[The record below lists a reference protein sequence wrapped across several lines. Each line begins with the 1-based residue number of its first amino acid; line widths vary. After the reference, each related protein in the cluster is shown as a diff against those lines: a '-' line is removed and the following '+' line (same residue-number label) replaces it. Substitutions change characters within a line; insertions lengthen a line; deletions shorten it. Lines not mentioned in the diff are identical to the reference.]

1 MKKLCAILLAL
12 LLVPFGVFAEESKDA
27 FSNRFGEKVDG
38 ALNALLNRSQSA
50 ARRASDLL
58 DEARQAQSAAK
69 AVAAVEEALQLAP
82 NDVDVVSN
90 AFQLLLEMDPEGEY
104 PAALE
109 RALDALVSLLEN
121 DAAVRT
127 NVLLQCVEMASYY
140 GRAEDLLGF
149 LEQRYETSGDA
160 GYAVAYADALSLCSE
175 TDSAVRILDPLDVS
189 DSLDCAYAR
198 AAVYQSARE
207 WDKALAAYE
216 QIDALW
222 PDMLVGLY
230 GEYEVYKAS
239 GEFDRAVRVIDKM
252 LSAGIGDDMWLER
265 ARIRLWQ
272 QYRPEDALEELDALL
287 KYYPDWTEA
296 GATRV
301 SALMMLDRYDEALE
315 SADALK
321 DGAPGYAE
329 LLGSLAYVNAGR
341 WDEAK
346 DALSAL
352 SADENYGAL
361 AQAYL
366 ALALTDGFEN
376 WDGAYQALAEAFA
389 GGAAEMDAYDAYLQ
403 LGHYYRKRGDLEQ
416 AALAY
421 SMADVSNGEDPG
433 AMYFMALVELS
444 AGRGDAAEET
454 LEMLDDEYPGFY
466 ETLAARL
473 IVQTTR
479 GEYAAA
485 LETFGAIEAKF
496 PFCAEELQMT
506 KAVLL
511 ADTGDADGA
520 LAAGDAYFAREEKT
534 CAALADWAY
543 VLARAGETEKAE
555 SALTEAAALYAAESS
570 PFARRQGEIAVLV
583 ARARI
588 ALLEAEGEAECV
600 RLLAEAKALG
610 WNAGEATLWPEYERL
625 AAQPGADALTDG
637 LDFETEWAY
646 YTEPEIP
653 AVKE

>member
-12 LLVPFGVFAEESKDA
+12 LLVPFGAFAEENKDA
-27 FSNRFGEKVDG
+27 FSNRFGDKIDG

-50 ARRASDLL
+50 AQRAAELL
-58 DEARQAQSAAK
+58 ETAAGAQSAAE
-69 AVAAVEEALQLAP
+69 AVAAVEEALQLVP
-82 NDVDVVSN
+82 DDVNTVSA
-90 AFQLLLEMDPEGEY
+90 AFQLLLEKDPEGEY

-109 RALDALVSLLEN
+109 SALDTLVSLLQN
-121 DAAVRT
+121 DEAVLVS
-127 NVLLQCVEMASYY
+127 VLIQCVETASYY

-149 LEQRYETSGDA
+149 LAQRCETSGGA
-160 GYAVAYADALSLCSE
+160 GYAVAYADALSLCGD
-175 TDSAVRILDPLDVS
+175 TDSALRILDPLDVS
-189 DSLDCAYAR
+189 GNLDCAYAR

-207 WDKALAAYE
+207 WDRALAAYE

-239 GEFDRAVRVIDKM
+239 GEFDRAVRAIDKM
-252 LSAGIGDDMWLER
+252 LSAGIGDYMWLER

-272 QYRPEDALEELDALL
+272 QYRAEDALEELDALL
-287 KYYPDWTEA
+287 KYYSDWTEA

-301 SALMMLDRYDEALE
+301 SALMMLDRCDEAAE
-315 SADALK
+315 AAEALK
-321 DGAPGYAE
+321 EAAPGYAE
-329 LLGSLAYVNAGR
+329 LLRALAFINAGR
-341 WDEAK
+341 WNEAK

-352 SADENYGAL
+352 CADESYGAL

-366 ALALTDGFEN
+366 ALALTDGFED

-421 SMADVSNGEDPG
+421 SMADLANGEDPG

-454 LEMLDDEYPGFY
+454 LQMLDNEYPGYY
-466 ETLAARL
+466 ETLAARM

-479 GEYAAA
+479 GDSAAA
-485 LETFGAIEAKF
+485 LETFRAIKAKF

-520 LAAGDAYFAREEKT
+520 LAAADAYLAREEKT
-534 CAALADWAY
+534 CDALADWAY
-543 VLARAGETEKAE
+543 VLARAGEGEKAE
-555 SALTEAAALYAAESS
+555 AALTEAAALYAAENS

-625 AAQPGADALTDG
+625 SAQPGADALTDG

-653 AVKE
+653 EA

>member
-12 LLVPFGVFAEESKDA
+12 LLVPFGAFAEENKDA
-27 FSNRFGEKVDG
+27 FSGRFGDKIDG
-38 ALNALLNRSQSA
+38 ALSALLNRSQSA
-50 ARRASDLL
+50 ARRAAELL
-58 DEARQAQSAAK
+58 ETAAGAQSAAE
-69 AVAAVEEALQLAP
+69 AVAAVEEALQLVP
-82 NDVDVVSN
+82 DDVNTVSA
-90 AFQLLLEMDPEGEY
+90 AFQLLLEKDPEGEY

-109 RALDALVSLLEN
+109 SALDTLVSLLQN
-121 DAAVRT
+121 DEAVLVS
-127 NVLLQCVEMASYY
+127 VLIQCVETASYY

-149 LEQRYETSGDA
+149 LAQRCETSGGA
-160 GYAVAYADALSLCSE
+160 GYAVAYADALSLCGD
-175 TDSAVRILDPLDVS
+175 TDSALRILDPLDVS
-189 DSLDCAYAR
+189 GNLDCAYAR

-207 WDKALAAYE
+207 WDRALAAYE

-239 GEFDRAVRVIDKM
+239 GEFDRAVRAIDKM
-252 LSAGIGDDMWLER
+252 ISAGIGDDMWLER

-272 QYRPEDALEELDALL
+272 QYRAEDALEELDALL
-287 KYYPDWTEA
+287 KYYSDWTEA
-296 GATRV
+296 AAARV
-301 SALMMLDRYDEALE
+301 SALMMLDRCDEALE
-315 SADALK
+315 AADALK
-321 DGAPGYAE
+321 EAAPGYAE
-329 LLGSLAYVNAGR
+329 LLGGLAYVNAGR
-341 WDEAK
+341 WNEAK

-352 SADENYGAL
+352 CADESYGAL

-366 ALALTDGFEN
+366 ALALTDGFEDWN
-376 WDGAYQALAEAFA
+376 GAYQALAEAFA
-389 GGAAEMDAYDAYLQ
+389 GGAVDMDAYDAYLQ

-421 SMADVSNGEDPG
+421 SMADLANGEDPG

-454 LEMLDDEYPGFY
+454 LQMLDDEYPGYY
-466 ETLAARL
+466 ETLAARM

-479 GEYAAA
+479 GDSAAA

-511 ADTGDADGA
+511 ADTGDTDGA
-520 LAAGDAYFAREEKT
+520 LAAADAYLARENRT
-534 CAALADWAY
+534 CDALADWAY
-543 VLARAGETEKAE
+543 VLARAGEGEKAE
-555 SALTEAAALYAAESS
+555 AALTEAVALYTAEKS
-570 PFARRQGEIAVLV
+570 PFRRRQGEIAVLV

-588 ALLEAEGEAECV
+588 ALLKAEGVAECV

-625 AAQPGADALTDG
+625 SAQPGADALTDG

-653 AVKE
+653 EA

>member
-12 LLVPFGVFAEESKDA
+12 LLVPFGAFAEENKDA
-27 FSNRFGEKVDG
+27 FSGRFGDKIDG
-38 ALNALLNRSQSA
+38 ALSALLNRSQSA
-50 ARRASDLL
+50 ARRAAELL
-58 DEARQAQSAAK
+58 ETAAGAQSAAE
-69 AVAAVEEALQLAP
+69 AVAAVEEALQLVP
-82 NDVDVVSN
+82 DDVNTVSA
-90 AFQLLLEMDPEGEY
+90 AFQLLLEKDPEGEY

-109 RALDALVSLLEN
+109 SALDTLVSLLQN
-121 DAAVRT
+121 DEAVLVS
-127 NVLLQCVEMASYY
+127 VLIQCVETASYY

-149 LEQRYETSGDA
+149 LAQRCETSGGA
-160 GYAVAYADALSLCSE
+160 GYAVAYADALSLCGD
-175 TDSAVRILDPLDVS
+175 TDSALRILDPLDVS
-189 DSLDCAYAR
+189 GNLDCAYAR

-207 WDKALAAYE
+207 WDRALAAYE

-239 GEFDRAVRVIDKM
+239 GEFDRAVRAIDKM
-252 LSAGIGDDMWLER
+252 ISAGIGDDMWLER

-272 QYRPEDALEELDALL
+272 QYRAEDALEELDALL
-287 KYYPDWTEA
+287 KYYSDWTEA
-296 GATRV
+296 AATRV
-301 SALMMLDRYDEALE
+301 SALMMLDRCDEAAE
-315 SADALK
+315 AAEALK
-321 DGAPGYAE
+321 EASPGYAE
-329 LLGSLAYVNAGR
+329 LLRALAFINAGR

-346 DALSAL
+346 ETLAALC
-352 SADENYGAL
+352 ADESYGAL

-366 ALALTDGFEN
+366 ALALTDGFED

-389 GGAAEMDAYDAYLQ
+389 GGAVDMDAYDAYLQ

-421 SMADVSNGEDPG
+421 SMADLANGEDPG

-454 LEMLDDEYPGFY
+454 LQMLDNEYPGYF
-466 ETLAARL
+466 ETLAARM

-479 GEYAAA
+479 GDSAAA

-520 LAAGDAYFAREEKT
+520 LAAADAYLAREEKT
-534 CAALADWAY
+534 CDALADWAY
-543 VLARAGETEKAE
+543 VLARAGEGEKAE
-555 SALTEAAALYAAESS
+555 AALTEAAALYAAENS

-600 RLLAEAKALG
+600 RLLAAAKALG

-625 AAQPGADALTDG
+625 SAQPGADALTDG

-653 AVKE
+653 EA

>member
-12 LLVPFGVFAEESKDA
+12 LLVPFGAFAEENKDA
-27 FSNRFGEKVDG
+27 FSGRFGDKIDG

-50 ARRASDLL
+50 AQRAAELL
-58 DEARQAQSAAK
+58 ETATAAQSAAE
-69 AVAAVEEALQLAP
+69 AVAAVEEALQLVP
-82 NDVDVVSN
+82 DDVNTVSS
-90 AFQLLLEMDPEGEY
+90 AFQLLLEKDPEGEY

-109 RALDALVSLLEN
+109 STLDTLVSLLQN
-121 DAAVRT
+121 DEAVLVS
-127 NVLLQCVEMASYY
+127 VLIQCVETASYY

-149 LEQRYETSGDA
+149 LAQRCETSGGA
-160 GYAVAYADALSLCSE
+160 GYAVAYADALSLCGD
-175 TDSAVRILDPLDVS
+175 TDSALRILDPLDVS
-189 DSLDCAYAR
+189 GNLDCAYAR
-198 AAVYQSARE
+198 AVVYQSARQ

-239 GEFDRAVRVIDKM
+239 GEFDRAVRAIDKM
-252 LSAGIGDDMWLER
+252 LSAGIGDYMWLER

-272 QYRPEDALEELDALL
+272 QYRAEDALEELDALL
-287 KYYPDWTEA
+287 KYYSDWTEA
-296 GATRV
+296 AATRV
-301 SALMMLDRYDEALE
+301 SALMMLDRCDEAAE
-315 SADALK
+315 AAEALK
-321 DGAPGYAE
+321 EASPGYAE
-329 LLGSLAYVNAGR
+329 LLRALAFINAGR

-346 DALSAL
+346 ETLAALC
-352 SADENYGAL
+352 ADESYGAL

-366 ALALTDGFEN
+366 ALALTDGFED

-389 GGAAEMDAYDAYLQ
+389 GGAVDMDAYDAYLQ

-421 SMADVSNGEDPG
+421 SMADLANGEDPG

-454 LEMLDDEYPGFY
+454 LQMLDNEYPGYF
-466 ETLAARL
+466 ETLAARM

-479 GEYAAA
+479 GDSAAA

-520 LAAGDAYFAREEKT
+520 LAAADAYLAREEKT
-534 CAALADWAY
+534 CDALADWAY
-543 VLARAGETEKAE
+543 VLARAGEGEKAE
-555 SALTEAAALYAAESS
+555 AALTEAAALYAAENS

-600 RLLAEAKALG
+600 RLLAAAKALG

-625 AAQPGADALTDG
+625 SAQPGADALTDG

-653 AVKE
+653 EA

>member
-12 LLVPFGVFAEESKDA
+12 LLVPFGAFAEENKDA
-27 FSNRFGEKVDG
+27 FSGRFGDKIDG

-50 ARRASDLL
+50 AQRAAELL
-58 DEARQAQSAAK
+58 ETATAAQSAAE
-69 AVAAVEEALQLAP
+69 AVAAVEEALQLVP
-82 NDVDVVSN
+82 DDVNTVSS
-90 AFQLLLEMDPEGEY
+90 AFQLLLEKDPEGEY

-109 RALDALVSLLEN
+109 STLDTLVSLLQN
-121 DAAVRT
+121 DEAVLVS
-127 NVLLQCVEMASYY
+127 VLIQCVETASYY

-149 LEQRYETSGDA
+149 LAQRCETSGGA
-160 GYAVAYADALSLCSE
+160 GYAVAYADALSLCGD
-175 TDSAVRILDPLDVS
+175 TDSALRILDPLDVS
-189 DSLDCAYAR
+189 GNLDCAYAR
-198 AAVYQSARE
+198 AVVYQSARQ

-239 GEFDRAVRVIDKM
+239 GEFDRAVRAIDKM
-252 LSAGIGDDMWLER
+252 LSAGIGDYMWLER

-272 QYRPEDALEELDALL
+272 QYRAEDALEELDALL
-287 KYYPDWTEA
+287 KYYSDWTEA
-296 GATRV
+296 AATRV
-301 SALMMLDRYDEALE
+301 SALMMLERFDEAAE
-315 SADALK
+315 AAEALK
-321 DGAPGYAE
+321 EAAPGYAE
-329 LLGSLAYVNAGR
+329 LLRALAFINAGR

-352 SADENYGAL
+352 CADESYGAL

-366 ALALTDGFEN
+366 ALALTDGFED

-389 GGAAEMDAYDAYLQ
+389 GGAVDMDAYDAYLQ

-421 SMADVSNGEDPG
+421 SMADLANGEDPG

-454 LEMLDDEYPGFY
+454 LQMLDNEYPGYF
-466 ETLAARL
+466 ETLAARM

-479 GEYAAA
+479 GDSAAA

-520 LAAGDAYFAREEKT
+520 LAAADAYLAREEKT
-534 CAALADWAY
+534 CDALADWAY
-543 VLARAGETEKAE
+543 VLARAGEGEKAE
-555 SALTEAAALYAAESS
+555 AALTEAAALYAAENS

-600 RLLAEAKALG
+600 RLLAAAKALG

-625 AAQPGADALTDG
+625 SAQPGADALTDG

-653 AVKE
+653 EA

>member
-50 ARRASDLL
+50 AKRASDLL
-58 DEARQAQSAAK
+58 EEARQAQSAAE

-90 AFQLLLEMDPEGEY
+90 AFQLLLETDPEGEY

-140 GRAEDLLGF
+140 GRVEDLLGF
-149 LEQRYETSGDA
+149 LEQRYETSDDA
-160 GYAVAYADALSLCSE
+160 GYAVAYADALSLCGE

-189 DSLDCAYAR
+189 ASLDCAYAR

-207 WDKALAAYE
+207 WEKALAAYE

-222 PDMLVGLY
+222 PDMFLGLY

-272 QYRPEDALEELDALL
+272 QYRAEDALEELDALL

-315 SADALK
+315 AADALK
-321 DGAPGYAE
+321 DGAPGYAD
-329 LLGSLAYVNAGR
+329 LLGGLAYVNAGR

-511 ADTGDADGA
+511 ADTGDTDGA

-543 VLARAGETEKAE
+543 VLTRAGETEKAE

-588 ALLEAEGEAECV
+588 ALSGADGEAECV
-600 RLLAEAKALG
+600 RLLTEAKALG
-610 WNAGEATLWPEYERL
+610 WKAGEATLWPEYERL
-625 AAQPGADALTDG
+625 AVQPGADALTDG

-653 AVKE
+653 AAKE

>member
-12 LLVPFGVFAEESKDA
+12 LLVPFGAFAEENKDA
-27 FSNRFGEKVDG
+27 FSGRFGDKIDG
-38 ALNALLNRSQSA
+38 ALSALLNRSQSA
-50 ARRASDLL
+50 ARRAAELL
-58 DEARQAQSAAK
+58 ETAAGAQSAAE
-69 AVAAVEEALQLAP
+69 AVAAVEEALQLVP
-82 NDVDVVSN
+82 DDVNTVSA
-90 AFQLLLEMDPEGEY
+90 AFQLLLEKDPEGEY

-109 RALDALVSLLEN
+109 SALDTLVSLLQN
-121 DAAVRT
+121 DEAVLVS
-127 NVLLQCVEMASYY
+127 VLIQCVETASYY

-149 LEQRYETSGDA
+149 LAQRCETSGGA
-160 GYAVAYADALSLCSE
+160 GYAVAYADALSLCGD
-175 TDSAVRILDPLDVS
+175 TDSALRILDPLDVS
-189 DSLDCAYAR
+189 GNLDCAYAR

-207 WDKALAAYE
+207 WDRALAAYE

-239 GEFDRAVRVIDKM
+239 GEFDRAVRAIDKM
-252 LSAGIGDDMWLER
+252 ISAGIGDDMWLER

-272 QYRPEDALEELDALL
+272 QYRAEDALEELDALL
-287 KYYPDWTEA
+287 KYYSDWTEA

-301 SALMMLDRYDEALE
+301 SALMMLDRCDEAAE
-315 SADALK
+315 AAEALK
-321 DGAPGYAE
+321 EAAPGYAE
-329 LLGSLAYVNAGR
+329 LLRALAFINAGR
-341 WDEAK
+341 WNEAK

-352 SADENYGAL
+352 CADESYGAL

-366 ALALTDGFEN
+366 ALALTDGYED

-421 SMADVSNGEDPG
+421 SMADLANGEDPG

-444 AGRGDAAEET
+444 AGRGGAAEET
-454 LEMLDDEYPGFY
+454 LQMLDNEYPGYY
-466 ETLAARL
+466 ETLAARM

-479 GEYAAA
+479 GDSAAA
-485 LETFGAIEAKF
+485 LETFRAIEAKF

-511 ADTGDADGA
+511 ADTGDTDGA
-520 LAAGDAYFAREEKT
+520 LAAADAYLAREEKT
-534 CAALADWAY
+534 CDALAAWAY
-543 VLARAGETEKAE
+543 VLAQAGEGEKAE
-555 SALTEAAALYAAESS
+555 AALTEAGALYAAENS

-625 AAQPGADALTDG
+625 SAQPGADALTDG

-653 AVKE
+653 EA